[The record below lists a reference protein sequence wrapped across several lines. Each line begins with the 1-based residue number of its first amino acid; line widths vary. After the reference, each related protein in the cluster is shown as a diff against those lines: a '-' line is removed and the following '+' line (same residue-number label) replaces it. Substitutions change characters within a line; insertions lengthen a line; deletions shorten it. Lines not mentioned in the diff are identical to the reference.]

1 MNVLLNILWIVL
13 GGWLVCL
20 EYLVSSLLLMITII
34 GIPFGVQTIKLAMLG
49 LYPFGCTIK
58 TEPSNGGCLTIIMN
72 LIWVLCG
79 GVWIAL
85 THVVLGVLL
94 CITIIGIPFGRQ
106 HFKLATLALT
116 PFGKSIG

>member
-49 LYPFGCTIK
+49 LCPFGCTIK

-72 LIWVLCG
+72 LRYYVEAYGL
-79 GVWIAL
+79 
-85 THVVLGVLL
+85 
-94 CITIIGIPFGRQ
+94 P
-106 HFKLATLALT
+106 
-116 PFGKSIG
+116 